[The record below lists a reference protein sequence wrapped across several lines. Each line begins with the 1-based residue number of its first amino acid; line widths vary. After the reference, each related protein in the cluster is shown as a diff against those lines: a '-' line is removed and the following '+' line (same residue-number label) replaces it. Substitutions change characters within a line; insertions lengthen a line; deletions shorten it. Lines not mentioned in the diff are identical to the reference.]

1 MKENDK
7 NKRAHDIE
15 MRKIDNQI
23 AAWIEFQKKNEQK
36 IVDLNEELKNQET
49 RIYEEFKSQIAAVTE
64 MNKSSQD

>member
-23 AAWIEFQKKNEQK
+23 LAWIDFQKNNEQK
-36 IVDLNEELKNQET
+36 IVDLNKELKDQET
-49 RIYEEFKSQIAAVTE
+49 RIYEEFKSQIVAVTE
-64 MNKSSQD
+64 MNQ

>member
-23 AAWIEFQKKNEQK
+23 LAWIDFQKNNEQK
-36 IVDLNEELKNQET
+36 IVDLSKELKDQET
-49 RIYEEFKSQIAAVTE
+49 RIYEEFKSQIVAVTE
-64 MNKSSQD
+64 MNQQSQD

>member
-23 AAWIEFQKKNEQK
+23 LAWIDFQKNNEQK
-36 IVDLNEELKNQET
+36 IVDLNKELKDQET
-49 RIYEEFKSQIAAVTE
+49 RIYEEFKSQIVAVTE
-64 MNKSSQD
+64 MNQQSQD